1 MAGKARDWLDLS
13 TGINPRPYPLEPVL
27 SGLQGEDWGRL
38 PQTDAYDN
46 LLAAAHRYYAD
57 GSDACGDVVAAPGS
71 EALVQLVPLLLPR
84 SRVVVLGP
92 CYDGHASAWRA
103 VGHMVAE
110 APSLPAV
117 TPGLVVIV
125 VNPNNPDG
133 RIFDV
138 ETLVHYGRSL
148 ADRGGL
154 LVVDEAFADLAPEYS
169 LVPRAGQCGVLVLRS
184 FGKFFG
190 LAGLRLGFAFGARKV
205 VARGFAPLSA
215 PGRFLRRRW
224 QWERRRCAIATGSNR
239 RGLTWSARRSALDTV
254 LRDHHI
260 EIVGGTDLFRLITC
274 EDVHGVFDRLARAH
288 ILTRPFTSARDRLRI
303 APPGDDVGLERLDRA
318 LRGRSVDPPS
328 RSRSHVDRA
337 TAGEDT
343 RALPQSVR
351 LVGCPAGDATQTAEC
366 SFLAL
371 SGGRDVANQEGR
383 GVMFPAVL
391 PTYARANLTFERGE
405 GAYLFTADGRRFLDF
420 ASGIAVTALG
430 HNHPHLVQ
438 ALTEQAQR
446 LWHVSNLF
454 EIPGQ
459 TRAAERLVA
468 ATFADSVFF
477 ANSGAEAVE
486 CGLKAVRRYFD
497 RNGQPERYRVIT
509 FHGSFH
515 GPDTGH
521 DFRRWKREIPGWLR
535 PRSGWIRPSAVR

>member
-205 VARGFAPLSA
+205 VAR
-215 PGRFLRRRW
+215 LR
-224 QWERRRCAIATGSNR
+224 
-239 RGLTWSARRSALDTV
+239 
-254 LRDHHI
+254 
-260 EIVGGTDLFRLITC
+260 
-274 EDVHGVFDRLARAH
+274 
-288 ILTRPFTSARDRLRI
+288 
-303 APPGDDVGLERLDRA
+303 
-318 LRGRSVDPPS
+318 
-328 RSRSHVDRA
+328 
-337 TAGEDT
+337 
-343 RALPQSVR
+343 
-351 LVGCPAGDATQTAEC
+351 
-366 SFLAL
+366 
-371 SGGRDVANQEGR
+371 
-383 GVMFPAVL
+383 
-391 PTYARANLTFERGE
+391 
-405 GAYLFTADGRRFLDF
+405 
-420 ASGIAVTALG
+420 TALG
-430 HNHPHLVQ
+430 AWPVSAPALAVGTAALCDRDWIEQTPGLPVCAPVCARYGAARSPHRDCRRHRPVPPDNV
-438 ALTEQAQR
+438 R
-446 LWHVSNLF
+446 
-454 EIPGQ
+454 G
-459 TRAAERLVA
+459 RARRVRPPCQ
-468 ATFADSVFF
+468 
-477 ANSGAEAVE
+477 GPYPYPAV
-486 CGLKAVRRYFD
+486 
-497 RNGQPERYRVIT
+497 
-509 FHGSFH
+509 H
-515 GPDTGH
+515 
-521 DFRRWKREIPGWLR
+521 FR
-535 PRSGWIRPSAVR
+535 A